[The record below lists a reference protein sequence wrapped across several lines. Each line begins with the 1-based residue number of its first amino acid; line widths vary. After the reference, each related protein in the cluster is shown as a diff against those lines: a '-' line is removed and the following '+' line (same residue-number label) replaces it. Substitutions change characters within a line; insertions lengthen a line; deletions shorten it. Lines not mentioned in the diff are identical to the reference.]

1 MSILNLQASYFSI
14 DSPAQMLDRWF
25 NRFKYRQSARINQR
39 EVEVCWT
46 PRAEAALRTGRQ
58 PLIVELQLYFSCVI
72 QKRVLFHRSTEFDTT
87 VVNDRLELAFRP
99 IGSAVCDPREFALN
113 HPEGSDL
120 SQGIALRMVPRR
132 VEIDFRRGAWTG
144 QFYY

>member
-1 MSILNLQASYFSI
+1 MSILNLQASYFAI
-14 DSPAQMLDRWF
+14 DSPVQMLDRWF
-25 NRFKYRQSARINQR
+25 NRFRYRQTARINQR
-39 EVEVCWT
+39 EVDVCWT
-46 PRAEAALRTGRQ
+46 RRAESALRAVRQ

-72 QKRVLFHRSTEFDTT
+72 QKRVLFHRSTEIDTT
-87 VVNDRLELAFRP
+87 IVNDRLELAFRP

-113 HPEGSDL
+113 HPAGTDL
-120 SQGIALRMVPRR
+120 SQGVALRMVPKR